1 VVYPLINNY
10 KAQRNVRAELGGAV
24 DLGEPVSLYIAEDE
38 VKYGSKNLIPDGDF
52 ETGDV
57 VGNNAGSFVN
67 GNGAG
72 SNKMDVF
79 EISTSNS
86 ASGAKSLHCTA
97 DTDNQ
102 RIYVPIT
109 TKIGQAYRIL
119 INIKITNH
127 HTSNA
132 NLRLRCGNAQ
142 NGTDHFD
149 SASYVLNPTTDMFLY
164 SLFFT
169 ATATTTYFTLRE
181 NGGSNNVDFYVDNA
195 RCYELIDHTYKLMAV
210 NDTIPAQ
217 SVDTE
222 ANGNMSDLLS
232 SGTKTALNDVLNGT
246 NNVMDFEDGS
256 DGFNLIVANAFTKPL
271 GNGATFAINS
281 NLGRLSN
288 GAANQ
293 GQVSLAFTTVS
304 GRTYDISFDIEA
316 VNSTELQ
323 ASLGATSAYN
333 SDAAVTT
340 SGVDN
345 DYNLATRFTATGTTS
360 YLYLQ
365 LNTSTS
371 GHYVDIDDLMIYE
384 VFGYDYYNA
393 PAYKFGIV
401 SSVYD
406 KDTGAMKTTGAA
418 GDQLDVTVQG
428 ECNLRGPNGSATK
441 DKLLSKI
448 GSNGDPTDLTVADAP
463 LPNAVGVI
471 TETVSGDT
479 TFPIILF
486 QGVEFSEHFVHKNS
500 LQVKAK
506 CAETITKFRPVSLFL
521 DSNGD
526 LLCRHDDIPET
537 TPDSDTDH
545 TGVDPGKWGIA
556 ELGGVSGE
564 IIPVTVA
571 GKTHINTSFNLVEG
585 AVIRQIKE
593 DGGVYESSN
602 YANYVPNA
610 LGTTLKT
617 GTGDVPISI
626 FNGTPIGTITDW
638 KRTIKVTAKANG
650 AITQYRPV
658 SLYLDQYG
666 NYKCISDDIP
676 NVSTDSNNGV
686 WCDFRKWGVAQ
697 ETVDDG
703 ENVEIIVQGRTNV
716 EDVESTSPA
725 RGGYVLKITATGAVT
740 ATSSSGYQLSS
751 LGVVEKVAKLSD
763 GTPGTIIIF

>member
-1 VVYPLINNY
+1 MINNY
-10 KAQRNVRAELGGAV
+10 KAQRNVRAELSGAV
-24 DLGEPVSLYIAEDE
+24 DLGEPVSLYIKEDE
-38 VKYGSKNLIPDGDF
+38 VAVASKNLITNGDF
-52 ETGDV
+52 SVDADPLWLTGT
-57 VGNNAGSFVN
+57 G
-67 GNGAG
+67 GNGVEGWSISGGKATKSAPEDNSGIEQSNIFENGKTYQVNFTISDRTQG
-72 SNKMDVF
+72 SIAVYRGQGTQLIYSSGSSSMNDSHSLC
-79 EISTSNS
+79 ITSYT
-86 ASGAKSLHCTA
+86 TA
-97 DTDNQ
+97 H
-102 RIYVPIT
+102 
-109 TKIGQAYRIL
+109 KIL
-119 INIKITNH
+119 F
-127 HTSNA
+127 
-132 NLRLRCGNAQ
+132 
-142 NGTDHFD
+142 NGTDNFNGSID
-149 SASYVLNPTTDMFLY
+149 NVSVYEVL
-164 SLFFT
+164 
-169 ATATTTYFTLRE
+169 
-181 NGGSNNVDFYVDNA
+181 
-195 RCYELIDHTYKLMAV
+195 DHSYKLMAANDSIPYNGV
-210 NDTIPAQ
+210 NAEGIG
-217 SVDTE
+217 V
-222 ANGNMSDLLS
+222 MSDLLS
-232 SGTKTALNDVLNGT
+232 SDTKTALNDVLNGT
-246 NNVMDFEDGS
+246 NNVIDFQDGS
-256 DGFNLIVANAFTKPL
+256 DGFNLITANGFTKPL
-271 GNGATFAINS
+271 GNGATFVINS

-345 DYNLATRFTATGTTS
+345 DYHLSTRFTATGTTS

>member
-10 KAQRNVRAELGGAV
+10 KAQRNVRAELAGAV
-24 DLGEPVSLYIAEDE
+24 DLGEPVSLYIKEDE
-38 VKYGSKNLIPDGDF
+38 IKITGSNLINDNAYKDYAVTGDGGWTKYGDNVITTTDTSIRIASDGS
-52 ETGDV
+52 GDEQGAYIYFRNGTRSFIDNDLV
-57 VGNNAGSFVN
+57 VGRQYVLSCFMLTDSTTAHLEIAG
-67 GNGAG
+67 GNGANG
-72 SNKMDVF
+72 TTGTGQKELRF
-79 EISTSNS
+79 TA
-86 ASGAKSLHCTA
+86 ASVDGQYLRLDQLDTGATK
-97 DTDNQ
+97 
-102 RIYVPIT
+102 YVE
-109 TKIGQAYRIL
+109 L
-119 INIKITNH
+119 SNIK
-127 HTSNA
+127 
-132 NLRLRCGNAQ
+132 
-142 NGTDHFD
+142 
-149 SASYVLNPTTDMFLY
+149 
-164 SLFFT
+164 LF
-169 ATATTTYFTLRE
+169 E
-181 NGGSNNVDFYVDNA
+181 VV
-195 RCYELIDHTYKLMAV
+195 DHTYKLMAV
-210 NDTIPAQ
+210 NDTIPAYGIM
-217 SVDTE
+217 TE
-222 ANGNMSDLLS
+222 ANGNMTDLLS
-232 SGTKTALNDVLNGT
+232 SDTKTALNDVLNGT

-256 DGFNLIVANAFTKPL
+256 DGFNLIVANGFAKPL
-271 GNGATFAINS
+271 GNGATFVINS

-293 GQVSLAFTTVS
+293 GQVILAFTTVS

-345 DYNLATRFTATGTTS
+345 DYHLATRFTATGTTS

-406 KDTGAMKTTGAA
+406 QDTGAMKTTGAA

-428 ECNLRGPNGSATK
+428 ECNVIS
-441 DKLLSKI
+441 
-448 GSNGDPTDLTVADAP
+448 GSNHTTVADYQINIIHASGAITDVNKTSDNV
-463 LPNAVGVI
+463 LPNSVGVI
-471 TETVSGDT
+471 AETVTSSKT
-479 TFPIILF
+479 QPIILF

-506 CAETITKFRPVSLFL
+506 CDETITKFRPVSLFL

-526 LLCRHDDIPET
+526 LLCRHDDIPAE
-537 TPDSDTDH
+537 TPDADTDH

-556 ELGGVSGE
+556 ELGGVSGD

-571 GKTHINTSFNLVEG
+571 GKTHITTSQTKTAG
-585 AVIRQIKE
+585 HTIKRIQE
-593 DGGVYESSN
+593 DGTINSVTPGSVDKYT
-602 YANYVPNA
+602 PNS
-610 LGTTLKT
+610 LGTIMET
-617 GTGDVPISI
+617 GTGDIPITI

-666 NYKCISDDIP
+666 NYNCISDDIP
-676 NVSTDSNNGV
+676 NVSTDSNNGIWV
-686 WCDFRKWGVAQ
+686 DFRKWGIPQ
-697 ETVDDG
+697 ETVADG
-703 ENVEIIVQGRTNV
+703 ENVEIIVQGRTKVNNAKDYADRGEYV
-716 EDVESTSPA
+716 TRVTSN
-725 RGGYVLKITATGAVT
+725 GTVVGTD
-740 ATSSSGYQLSS
+740 SSGYQLSM
-751 LGVVEKVAKLSD
+751 LGIVEKESKASD
-763 GTPGTIIIF
+763 GEPGVIIIF